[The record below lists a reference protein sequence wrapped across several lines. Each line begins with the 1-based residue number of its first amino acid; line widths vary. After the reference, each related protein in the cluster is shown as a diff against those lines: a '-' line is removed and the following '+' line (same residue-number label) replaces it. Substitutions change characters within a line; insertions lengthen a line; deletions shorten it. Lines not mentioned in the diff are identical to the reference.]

1 MNSKKVGLWK
11 MNRSLEGTNWR
22 WKQAECLARACGPH
36 TFGNSDELSSRTAK
50 YLDLCRGGDDGPS
63 PASER
68 FPEVATAIRLWN
80 DPPTSEQL
88 RILVI
93 ANCERDEIAARLQI
107 DEQVVATIEGLF
119 FDVRWALGGS
129 DWIVC
134 HVIIPEMRAG
144 AFDLAAKLKLAF
156 FGGPVMARAI
166 LDARVR
172 APFEEA
178 GRLFDREVLLQLK
191 LQEALEAPLGE
202 GERLGFLRLYF
213 QYDLSRRRLD
223 LEKQKFA
230 HQCEQAERQKQA
242 EEQPQETAVD
252 ESREDG
258 PEPGSEWQLTDDD
271 HPVVTKDILERL
283 VA

>member
-1 MNSKKVGLWK
+1 
-11 MNRSLEGTNWR
+11 
-22 WKQAECLARACGPH
+22 
-36 TFGNSDELSSRTAK
+36 
-50 YLDLCRGGDDGPS
+50 
-63 PASER
+63 
-68 FPEVATAIRLWN
+68 
-80 DPPTSEQL
+80 
-88 RILVI
+88 
-93 ANCERDEIAARLQI
+93 
-107 DEQVVATIEGLF
+107 
-119 FDVRWALGGS
+119 
-129 DWIVC
+129 
-134 HVIIPEMRAG
+134 
-144 AFDLAAKLKLAF
+144 
-156 FGGPVMARAI
+156 
-166 LDARVR
+166 VR

-223 LEKQKFA
+223 LEKQKYA